1 MAKVINT
8 ICIWL
13 KKINGFTNE
22 PLEGVHFEL
31 HKEKTVGNVTSFDLV
46 PVVGFEDV
54 VVQQSFPYAFP
65 HGLQRLHRKQPDAH
79 TDFVDFGQP
88 DKPLDE
94 PSNHDYKQKYRAYQK
109 RIVKII
115 AKIHF

>member
-1 MAKVINT
+1 
-8 ICIWL
+8 
-13 KKINGFTNE
+13 
-22 PLEGVHFEL
+22 VHISEHL
-31 HKEKTVGNVTSFDLV
+31 
-46 PVVGFEDV
+46 VGFEDV